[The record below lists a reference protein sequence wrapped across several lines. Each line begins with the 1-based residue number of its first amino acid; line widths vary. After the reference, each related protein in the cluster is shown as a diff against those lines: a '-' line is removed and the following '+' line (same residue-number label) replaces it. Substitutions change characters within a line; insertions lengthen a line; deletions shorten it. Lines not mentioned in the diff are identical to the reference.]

1 AVINRVAQGYE
12 GDVSPRPGGNN
23 NGLLT
28 VSDWVQVGRFVVG
41 LDVAATGNEF
51 QRADVAP
58 RETLGDGRITLVDW
72 VQTGRYVAGVDAL
85 PVTGGPASVTSA
97 IGGQELGVGS
107 WELGVGGKSV
117 DSRKTNFSDF
127 TVQNNDGLVT
137 VKLNATGVENALS
150 FSLNFDSS
158 AWRFVSAKPGRHT
171 KQATLLVNS
180 SETAQGR
187 IGIALALPTGT
198 VLRAGQNDIVV
209 LQFVPIRRSRKPL
222 SPAFVDFPI
231 ARGLVDGKANLIR

>member
-1 AVINRVAQGYE
+1 
-12 GDVSPRPGGNN
+12 
-23 NGLLT
+23 
-28 VSDWVQVGRFVVG
+28 VQVGRFVVG
-41 LDVAATGNEF
+41 LDVATNGNEF

-85 PVTGGPASVTSA
+85 PVAGGPTSA
-97 IGGQELGVGS
+97 IS
-107 WELGVGGKSV
+107 GVGGQLLGIGSREPGVNTKSV
-117 DSRKTNFSDF
+117 DSNKANSVEFATLNK
-127 TVQNNDGLVT
+127 DGLVT
-137 VKLNATGVENALS
+137 VKLKATGVENAFS

-171 KQATLLVNS
+171 RQATLLVNS

-198 VLRAGQNDIVV
+198 VLRAGDNDLVV
-209 LQFVPIRRSRKPL
+209 LQFVPIHRSRKPL
-222 SPAFVDFPI
+222 SPAFVDFPV
-231 ARGLVDGKANLIR
+231 ARSLVDGKANRLR